1 MIASDGC
8 LTYRELAGRV
18 AGLARRL
25 SQSGVKPDSLVGIC
39 MSRGADELTAMLAVL
54 TIGAAYVPLDP
65 AQPLARLEMIL
76 ADSAPSAIIT
86 KANGPSFQEAHSS
99 TRVVIDSGTQRF
111 AIPAG
116 SAWDPAADP
125 DALAYVLFTSGSTG
139 RPKGSRYRDSRCR
152 IFWLR
157 WPRRPDW
164 ESDVLL
170 AISTTMFD
178 IAVLE
183 LFGPLCVGG
192 TVRIVD
198 SDVVKDGVGSARR
211 SRPSP
216 YR

>member
-1 MIASDGC
+1 MPVLLQRRRCSVATDFVTLIAQRCHEHAENSAVIASDGC

-116 SAWDPAADP
+116 SAWDPAADQ
-125 DALAYVLFTSGSTG
+125 DALVKG
-139 RPKGSRYRDSRCR
+139 RENRH
-152 IFWLR
+152 
-157 WPRRPDW
+157 
-164 ESDVLL
+164 
-170 AISTTMFD
+170 
-178 IAVLE
+178 
-183 LFGPLCVGG
+183 
-192 TVRIVD
+192 
-198 SDVVKDGVGSARR
+198 
-211 SRPSP
+211 
-216 YR
+216 